1 MSRATVVLAS
11 KVSRSIIH
19 GKIVFHLRRYQLPIV
34 VPLSCTFSF
43 FSFLVFFL
51 SFRAQ
56 FLFFSFS
63 LSFLMQCCCFLSKND
78 ASCQSIATTLVENA
92 ACSVVLGARLRALS
106 YKYHTQNNSEMA
118 IPAVCA
124 DNLYTAQ
131 HNKFSKICETKLY
144 SFALTKLYWC
154 ALSQSSGHRSSK
166 RVKWAG

>member
-1 MSRATVVLAS
+1 ML
-11 KVSRSIIH
+11 
-19 GKIVFHLRRYQLPIV
+19 L
-34 VPLSCTFSF
+34 
-43 FSFLVFFL
+43 
-51 SFRAQ
+51 
-56 FLFFSFS
+56 
-63 LSFLMQCCCFLSKND
+63 FLSKND
-78 ASCQSIATTLVENA
+78 TSCQSIATTLVENA

-131 HNKFSKICETKLY
+131 HNKFSKTCETKLY

-166 RVKWAG
+166 RVKWAGWLAGWLVRQLSWTDMRLPFNLGEAIILWAV